1 MPASEVSSK
10 IPKPESSCYGFN
22 VNKLVWGML
31 IGLVATALPV
41 GAALAR
47 PGSSSSTGYDISYP
61 QCGKTLPGGQAF
73 GVVGVNG
80 GLATTGN
87 PCFADQLKWAY
98 GSSGLVNQPKA
109 QLYVNTGNPGGL
121 GTSSWPKNNTDPA
134 GFNAPDPYGSC
145 DGSDS
150 PACSWQ
156 YGWNRTAEDDQRL
169 VVAALGLGEP
179 TGVTDYHWWLDV
191 ETLNTWES
199 GSDVALASNRA
210 DLEGMVAYLK
220 ANGAA
225 TGAGGL
231 LGVYSTGLQWGK
243 IAGTVPNGSNLNNLN
258 SWLAGAVSLQGAKKN
273 CQSAPL
279 GSGGW
284 VSITQYA
291 TGGLDYD
298 YSCL

>member
-1 MPASEVSSK
+1 
-10 IPKPESSCYGFN
+10 
-22 VNKLVWGML
+22 
-31 IGLVATALPV
+31 
-41 GAALAR
+41 
-47 PGSSSSTGYDISYP
+47 
-61 QCGKTLPGGQAF
+61 
-73 GVVGVNG
+73 
-80 GLATTGN
+80 
-87 PCFADQLKWAY
+87 
-98 GSSGLVNQPKA
+98 
-109 QLYVNTGNPGGL
+109 
-121 GTSSWPKNNTDPA
+121 
-134 GFNAPDPYGSC
+134 
-145 DGSDS
+145 
-150 PACSWQ
+150 
-156 YGWNRTAEDDQRL
+156 
-169 VVAALGLGEP
+169 
-179 TGVTDYHWWLDV
+179 
-191 ETLNTWES
+191 
-199 GSDVALASNRA
+199 VALASNRA